1 MSETPPGPGQRPE
14 DERAS
19 DEDGTPGDTGG
30 TPQGSPEP
38 QPPPRPPL
46 TPGEGST
53 PLQPQPEQAPIRT
66 GVTLGRYQVQEYLG
80 QGAYGP
86 NYRAY
91 DPNLS
96 RSATIEVL
104 EALRDQDVR
113 GRLAAAA
120 PSLVE
125 LHHPNLVDVY
135 EVGERQGVPYLV
147 SAYVEGVSLRDAMRG
162 GISQEGSVRLLQ
174 GVAKAVDHA
183 HWQGIVHGDLR
194 PATIM
199 LGPEGRPLVRDGGL
213 VPLLDPGFRGAA
225 FGIRTGALHYEAP
238 EQLERGEV
246 SSATDRYA
254 FATIAYELLTGTT
267 PFPGHTTSEILSAKE
282 RGEAAPAS
290 SRAPHIGPATDQ
302 VLATGLARNPDAR
315 WQSCSQMMQALAQAL
330 NDDAYAAQAAYG
342 AAYPVDEPAGGAR
355 RAAGRQD
362 RWPWILAAIVG
373 AALIALGALLLWL
386 NNQPSA
392 PSVEVSSSSVLPG
405 DAVIVTGSHLPA
417 QQSGTVEFAS
427 AAVELSRFQADQS
440 GNVTRRVTIPG
451 DASPGAHLIMLCW
464 NGSCQVTRQLNVLTP
479 SPSPTPTPSPSPT
492 PTPTRTPTP
501 TPSPSPSP
509 SPSHSPSPS
518 PSI

>member
-1 MSETPPGPGQRPE
+1 
-14 DERAS
+14 
-19 DEDGTPGDTGG
+19 
-30 TPQGSPEP
+30 
-38 QPPPRPPL
+38 
-46 TPGEGST
+46 
-53 PLQPQPEQAPIRT
+53 
-66 GVTLGRYQVQEYLG
+66 VTLGRYQVQEYLG

-120 PSLVE
+120 PRLVE

-162 GISQEGSVRLLQ
+162 GISQEGAIRLLQ
-174 GVAKAVDHA
+174 GVAKAVDHM
-183 HWQGIVHGDLR
+183 HWQGIIHGDLR

-246 SSATDRYA
+246 SAATDRYA

-267 PFPGHTTSEILSAKE
+267 PFPGQATSEILSAKE
-282 RGEAAPAS
+282 RLEAPPAS
-290 SRAPHIGPATDQ
+290 SRGPHIGPATDQ
-302 VLATGLARNPDAR
+302 ALASGLARDPDAR
-315 WQSCSQMMQALAQAL
+315 WQSCSQMMQALTQAL

-342 AAYPVDEPAGGAR
+342 TAYPMDEQAAGAR
-355 RAAGRQD
+355 AGARPGPQ
-362 RWPWILAAIVG
+362 RWPWVLAAVAG
-373 AALIALGALLLWL
+373 AVLIGLGALLLWL
-386 NNQPSA
+386 NNQASG
-392 PSVEVSSSSVLPG
+392 PSVEISSSSVLPG
-405 DAVIVTGSHLPA
+405 DAVVVTGTHLPA
-417 QQSGTVEFAS
+417 RQTGSIEFES
-427 AAVELSRFQADQS
+427 AAIELSRFQADSS
-440 GNVTRRVTIPG
+440 GAVTQRVVIPG
-451 DASPGAHLIMLCW
+451 DASPGVHLISLCW
-464 NGSCQVTRQLNVLTP
+464 NGTCPAKKQLTVQTP
-479 SPSPTPTPSPSPT
+479 SPSPTPTPSPSPSPT

-501 TPSPSPSP
+501 TPTPTATPTPTPSPSRTP
-509 SPSHSPSPS
+509 SPAPSV
-518 PSI
+518 

>member
-1 MSETPPGPGQRPE
+1 MSQTPQDPGQRP
-14 DERAS
+14 R
-19 DEDGTPGDTGG
+19 DTEGV
-30 TPQGSPEP
+30 PKDVVKPPEAMGPPESSSAVPPP
-38 QPPPRPPL
+38 QPAPP
-46 TPGEGST
+46 
-53 PLQPQPEQAPIRT
+53 PIRT

-96 RSATIEVL
+96 RSATIEVM

-147 SAYVEGVSLRDAMRG
+147 SAYVEGVSLRDAIRG
-162 GISQEGSVRLLQ
+162 GISQEGAVRLLQ
-174 GVAKAVDHA
+174 GVGRGVDHA

-199 LGPEGRPLVRDGGL
+199 LGPEGRPLVRDAGL

-225 FGIRTGALHYEAP
+225 LGIRTGALHYQAP

-246 SSATDRYA
+246 SSATDQYA

-282 RGEAAPAS
+282 RMEAMPAS
-290 SRAPHIGPATDQ
+290 SRSPHIGPATDQ
-302 VLATGLARNPDAR
+302 VLASGLARDPDAR
-315 WQSCSQMMQALAQAL
+315 WQSCLQMTQALSQAL
-330 NDDAYAAQAAYG
+330 SDDAYASQAAYTVEEPG
-342 AAYPVDEPAGGAR
+342 AAVRPAGR
-355 RAAGRQD
+355 PAGQ
-362 RWPWILAAIVG
+362 RWPWVLAAIAGVAG
-373 AALIALGALLLWL
+373 VALAALLLWL
-386 NNQPSA
+386 NNQPVGPNVDLSA
-392 PSVEVSSSSVLPG
+392 TSVLPG
-405 DAVIVTGSHLPA
+405 EAVIVTATHLPA
-417 QQSGTVEFAS
+417 RKTVSIEFES
-427 AAVELSRFQADQS
+427 SAVELSRAQADQS
-440 GNVTRRVTIPG
+440 GAFTQRVAIPS
-451 DASPGAHLIMLCW
+451 DVVPGVHLISVCW
-464 NGSCQVTRQLNVLTP
+464 NGSCPAKEQLTVRQP
-479 SPSPTPTPSPSPT
+479 SPSPTPTPSPPPT

-501 TPSPSPSP
+501 TPVPTPSPTRSAAPIASP
-509 SPSHSPSPS
+509 GG
-518 PSI
+518 